1 MLLLYYASLKGSN
14 AFMLITIN
22 GIGYIIES
30 LYLLFFMIYATKTAK
45 IYTTKLLILFNIGA
59 LGLIVLLTYLLSKS
73 SDQRLTIVGWICA
86 VFSVCV
92 FAAPLSIITPNILGM
107 AFGATQMILYLAYRT
122 RRNSEILPVAAA
134 VVDPK
139 DREESNNT
147 GAADPCCNHHH
158 RHDSSNGE
166 VEIKAVETN
175 QINHTA

>member
-1 MLLLYYASLKGSN
+1 
-14 AFMLITIN
+14 
-22 GIGYIIES
+22 
-30 LYLLFFMIYATKTAK
+30 
-45 IYTTKLLILFNIGA
+45 
-59 LGLIVLLTYLLSKS
+59 
-73 SDQRLTIVGWICA
+73 
-86 VFSVCV
+86 
-92 FAAPLSIITPNILGM
+92 
-107 AFGATQMILYLAYRT
+107 MILYLAYRT

-147 GAADPCCNHHH
+147 GAADPRCNHHH

>member
-1 MLLLYYASLKGSN
+1 
-14 AFMLITIN
+14 
-22 GIGYIIES
+22 
-30 LYLLFFMIYATKTAK
+30 
-45 IYTTKLLILFNIGA
+45 
-59 LGLIVLLTYLLSKS
+59 
-73 SDQRLTIVGWICA
+73 
-86 VFSVCV
+86 
-92 FAAPLSIITPNILGM
+92 M
-107 AFGATQMILYLAYRT
+107 AFGATQMILYLAFRT

-147 GAADPCCNHHH
+147 GAADPRCNHHH